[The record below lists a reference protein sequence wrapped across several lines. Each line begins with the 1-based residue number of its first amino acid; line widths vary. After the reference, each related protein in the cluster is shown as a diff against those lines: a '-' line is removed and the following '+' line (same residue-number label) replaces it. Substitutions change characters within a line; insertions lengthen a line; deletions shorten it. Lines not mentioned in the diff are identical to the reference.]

1 VAEPETI
8 ARADSAPPGS
18 FERDT
23 AVRVI
28 ERAPARTLLE
38 ADVSP
43 AWRAG
48 RGPHGGYLAAML
60 LRALAQ
66 SVEEASRAARSL
78 TIHFARAPQPG
89 PVSIAT
95 ATEREGRSLST
106 LSARMEQDG
115 ALIALALSAF
125 SRPWSGPE
133 LAEAQMPDV
142 APPDPER
149 RPGGLVEHG
158 APPFTQ
164 NIVLQPRIGG
174 LPFTDSEQ
182 PMESGGWLGL
192 AEPRPVD
199 AAALAFYSDALIPSP
214 FMRTRRVG
222 PAPTL
227 DLTVHFCTP
236 TPREPSPDPLE
247 LCLVHT
253 RASLLHEGFF
263 VEDGTIWATD
273 GTLLA
278 QSRQLAILMHPAI
291 G

>member
-1 VAEPETI
+1 MAELETI
-8 ARADSAPPGS
+8 ASADAAPPGS

-23 AVRVI
+23 AARVV
-28 ERAPARTLLE
+28 ERAPTRTLLE
-38 ADVSP
+38 AEVSP

-66 SVEEASRAARSL
+66 SLEDPARAARSL
-78 TIHFARAPQPG
+78 TIHFARAPRPG
-89 PVSIAT
+89 LVSIAT

-115 ALIALALSAF
+115 TLIALALSAF
-125 SRPWSGPE
+125 SRAWSGPE

-142 APPDPER
+142 APPDRGR

-199 AAALAFYSDALIPSP
+199 AASLAFYSDALIPAP
-214 FMRTRRVG
+214 FMRTRTVG
-222 PAPTL
+222 PAPTI

-236 TPREPSPDPLE
+236 MPREPAPDPLE

-263 VEDGTIWATD
+263 VEDGAIWAAD

-278 QSRQLAILMHPAI
+278 QSRQLAILMRPAI